1 MLTAAD
7 DFAEGG
13 YTYKDLV
20 SAGLIR
26 SRMDLHLKQRKH
38 GFPKPIKLSTRTAW
52 FPKSEVH
59 RWLKQRAALRDTNP
73 KT

>member
-7 DFAEGG
+7 DFSEGG

-26 SRMDLHLKQRKH
+26 SRMDLSLKQRHH
-38 GFPKPIKLSTRTAW
+38 GFPRPIKLSTRTAW

-59 RWLKQRAALRDTNP
+59 RWLRQRAALRDNSE
-73 KT
+73 K